1 MESSFQS
8 KSDFGSESVMFNS
21 VALGLN
27 KCKTNQLVL
36 SGCVSNGRSFSRA
49 FVLSHDPGDNAGSVR

>member
-1 MESSFQS
+1 MERSFQS
-8 KSDFGSESVMFNS
+8 TSDFGSESVMFNP

-36 SGCVSNGRSFSRA
+36 WGCVLNGRGFSRA
-49 FVLSHDPGDNAGSVR
+49 FVLSRDAGDNTGSV